1 MQCLYLHPT
10 LFNRNMWSMGIVHVE
25 GQGKTGAG
33 DKKNPTV
40 PKQKKKE
47 CFTVKGEQREA
58 DKLYQKGELP
68 TIFCSLLTLSDF
80 AVTCNVKRYTK
91 IKKKSFVGNI
101 MKFTEWKV
109 HSLPL

>member
-25 GQGKTGAG
+25 GQGITGAG

-40 PKQKKKE
+40 QE

-91 IKKKSFVGNI
+91 IKKN
-101 MKFTEWKV
+101 
-109 HSLPL
+109 LL